1 MGSDVLE
8 LVLNREAIYRVHQL
22 ALSTWD
28 PEGQRSLVPVLPGV
42 YSSIPSNLIESMQ
55 PSNFPGFTTSW
66 MALISHRLLIPK
78 LLMFKD
84 REGWSTVHRLLLGH
98 LRFLRPFLASGTLD
112 DVGWT
117 LYTGT
122 VRIFLVLLHDFPTFL
137 SVYHH
142 TLCSA
147 LPPHCIQL
155 SNLILAAF
163 PLGVRL
169 HDPFVPGFNLKSL
182 PDSRIS
188 PTIISDFTHVL
199 AQAELHQLVDKA
211 TSAASPQ
218 IAVVPITDRLTHPT
232 KSTEGTVYDIPLLNS
247 LGLYLYLGVQDILRV
262 ERESVPLY
270 DSSCTSATIYK
281 QLVNEIDPEGGEG
294 TSGGGVFGTLGRPT
308 THPFG
313 VIYAFIK
320 FLSQCGTT
328 TAANTNTNLNHGNHR
343 IGNGN
348 GNTLAM
354 EKAGDADGLGSSLE
368 SLKAVKKS
376 QELMAL
382 FVICRKHVVQ
392 IN

>member
-1 MGSDVLE
+1 
-8 LVLNREAIYRVHQL
+8 
-22 ALSTWD
+22 
-28 PEGQRSLVPVLPGV
+28 
-42 YSSIPSNLIESMQ
+42 
-55 PSNFPGFTTSW
+55 
-66 MALISHRLLIPK
+66 MALISHRLLMPK

-112 DVGWT
+112 DVGRT

-142 TLCSA
+142 SLCSA

-169 HDPFVPGFNLKSL
+169 HDPFVPGFNLESL

-199 AQAELHQLVDKA
+199 EQADLRQLVDKA

-218 IAVVPITDRLTHPT
+218 IAVGPIKDRLTHPT
-232 KSTEGTVYDIPLLNS
+232 KATEGTVYDIPLLNS
-247 LGLYLYLGVQDILRV
+247 LVLYLGVQAILRV

-281 QLVNEIDPEGGEG
+281 QLVNEIDPEAAIQQLRWTNSHTLWFSSLLIDTFMSSDSEVVKEQVAR
-294 TSGGGVFGTLGRPT
+294 VFLERLLVQRP
-308 THPFG
+308 HPFG
-313 VIYAFIK
+313 MIYAFIK

-328 TAANTNTNLNHGNHR
+328 TTANTNTNLNHGNHH
-343 IGNGN
+343 IGN

-354 EKAGDADGLGSSLE
+354 EKAGDAEGLGSSLE
-368 SLKAVKKS
+368 SLKVVKKS
-376 QELMAL
+376 QELMA
-382 FVICRKHVVQ
+382 FFYVP
-392 IN
+392 